1 YGVLA
6 TPEGA
11 TFFAKVGDEPLVGSA
26 GRGAK
31 GSGGGTPPKPNKPPE
46 VDGTGKGSPTN
57 IEKNFIL
64 FNKTHKNAAPKPRGK
79 GPNGGRL
86 ESHHGLQGEWAKE
99 NLAQYGY
106 DYKEAPTVTLETGKG
121 HPHTDLTNLQNDR
134 RDKRLAEG
142 KGKWSSTLQ
151 EELTYIVEDFKA
163 LGFTRETIEKILKQQ
178 YKMLDKL
185 KVPYRRINL
194 DEYF

>member
-1 YGVLA
+1 M
-6 TPEGA
+6 
-11 TFFAKVGDEPLVGSA
+11 
-26 GRGAK
+26 
-31 GSGGGTPPKPNKPPE
+31 
-46 VDGTGKGSPTN
+46 
-57 IEKNFIL
+57 I
-64 FNKTHKNAAPKPRGK
+64 FNKSHKNAAPKPRGF

-99 NLAQYGY
+99 NLAKYGY
-106 DYKEAPTVTLETGKG
+106 DYKEAPTVTLETGKIPG
-121 HPHTDLTNLQNDR
+121 ANKDHPHTELNNRQSER
-134 RDKRLAEG
+134 RDDRIAEG

-151 EELTYIVEDFKA
+151 EELTFIVEDFKA
-163 LGFTRETIEKILKQQ
+163 LGFTRETIEKIMEQQ